1 MIMKLNFAENI
12 RKLRR
17 ENGFTQEQLAEK
29 VGVSFQTVSR
39 WETGVVYPDIELLPA
54 LAELF
59 ETRVDELIG
68 CTKNDKDK
76 MIAKRWEEYRA
87 LTDGEEQYAYLKEMK
102 HDFPKDF
109 GIPYEMMKIMYHDKI
124 HVDEL
129 CSAFEDFS
137 ALCTDKFF
145 IDEAHDMYIS
155 LEEESAALRYLK
167 NSGISESD
175 AAKYLQNRYSY
186 RKERKKQDLQRQFN
200 LIESIKSIC
209 YKQIRKCNPV
219 SAENAL
225 LGNTKALKLIN
236 MISDKEG
243 EDLITG
249 GKDNLDLWF
258 DERCYF
264 GFGLAACRAAMG
276 DKEGAYEA
284 IEASIGIIEKVM
296 ALPEGAV
303 LSYNS
308 PTLDSIT
315 GKLERLH
322 MNDGIRQEAIRL
334 YNGEE
339 KLTDK
344 TMYVWLQNK
353 AHILAE
359 RKGWE
364 WFDSIR
370 DEERYKALAERL
382 AKAVK

>member
-1 MIMKLNFAENI
+1 
-12 RKLRR
+12 
-17 ENGFTQEQLAEK
+17 
-29 VGVSFQTVSR
+29 
-39 WETGVVYPDIELLPA
+39 
-54 LAELF
+54 
-59 ETRVDELIG
+59 
-68 CTKNDKDK
+68 
-76 MIAKRWEEYRA
+76 
-87 LTDGEEQYAYLKEMK
+87 
-102 HDFPKDF
+102 
-109 GIPYEMMKIMYHDKI
+109 MYHDKI

-155 LEEESAALRYLK
+155 LEEESAALRYIK
-167 NSGISESD
+167 NSRISESD
-175 AAKYLQNRYSY
+175 ASKYLQNRYSY
-186 RKERKKQDLQRQFN
+186 RKERKKQDLQRQLN
-200 LIESIKSIC
+200 LRESIRTIC

-236 MISDKEG
+236 LICDKEG

-264 GFGLAACRAAMG
+264 GFSVAACRAATG

-296 ALPEGAV
+296 ALPEGSV
-303 LSYNS
+303 LSFGS
-308 PTLDSIT
+308 PTIERIE
-315 GKLERLH
+315 GKLHTE
-322 MNDGIRQEAIRL
+322 NVNGYICKTFSFYD
-334 YNGEE
+334 GEE
-339 KLTDK
+339 KLDSAT
-344 TMYVWLQNK
+344 WLIPQLQ

-370 DEERYKALAERL
+370 DEERYKELTERL
-382 AKAVK
+382 KKAVE

>member
-1 MIMKLNFAENI
+1 MKLNFAENI

-39 WETGVVYPDIELLPA
+39 WETGVVYPDIELLPV

-76 MIAKRWEEYRA
+76 ILEKRWEEYNK
-87 LTDGEEQYAYLKEMK
+87 LTDHEEQYAYLKEMK
-102 HDFPKDF
+102 RDFPKEYY
-109 GIPYEMMKIMYHDKI
+109 IPFKMMEIMYHDKI
-124 HVDEL
+124 HIDEL
-129 CSAFEDFS
+129 CAVFEDFS
-137 ALCTDKFF
+137 ALCTDKFY
-145 IDEAHDMYIS
+145 IDEAHDIYIS
-155 LEEESAALRYLK
+155 LEEESAALRYIK
-167 NSGISESD
+167 NSHISESD
-175 AAKYLQNRYSY
+175 ASKYLQNRYSY
-186 RKERKKQDLQRQFN
+186 RKERKKQDLQRQLN
-200 LIESIKSIC
+200 LRESIKTIC
-209 YKQIRKCNPV
+209 YKQIRKCNPI

-236 MISDKEG
+236 MICDKEG

-264 GFGLAACRAAMG
+264 GFGIGACRAATG

-284 IEASIGIIEKVM
+284 IEASISIIEKIM
-296 ALPEGAV
+296 ALPDGSV
-303 LSYNS
+303 LTFGT
-308 PTLDSIT
+308 PTMDRIE
-315 GKLERLH
+315 GKLH
-322 MNDGIRQEAIRL
+322 TDNTND
-334 YNGEE
+334 YVFKTFSFYDGEE
-339 KLTDK
+339 KLDTATLLIPQLK
-344 TMYVWLQNK
+344 VR
-353 AHILAE
+353 ILAE

-370 DEERYKALAERL
+370 DEERYKALTERL
-382 AKAVK
+382 RNAVM

>member
-1 MIMKLNFAENI
+1 MKLNFAENI

-39 WETGVVYPDIELLPA
+39 WETGVVYPDIELLPV

-68 CTKNDKDK
+68 CTKNEKDK
-76 MIAKRWEEYRA
+76 ILEKRWEEYNK
-87 LTDGEEQYAYLKEMK
+87 LTAPEEQYAYLKEMK
-102 HDFPKDF
+102 RDFPKVYS
-109 GIPYEMMKIMYHDKI
+109 IPYEMMKVMYYDKI
-124 HVDEL
+124 HTDEL
-129 CSAFEDFS
+129 CATFEDFS
-137 ALCTDKFF
+137 ALCTDKFY

-155 LEEESAALRYLK
+155 LEEESAALRYIK
-167 NSGISESD
+167 ASGISESD
-175 AAKYLQNRYSY
+175 ASKYLQNRYSY
-186 RKERKKQDLQRQFN
+186 RKERKKQDLQRQLN
-200 LIESIKSIC
+200 LRESIENIC
-209 YKQIRKCNPV
+209 YKQIRKCNPI

-225 LGNTKALKLIN
+225 LGNIKALKLIN

-264 GFGLAACRAAMG
+264 GFSVAAARAATG

-284 IEASIGIIEKVM
+284 IEASIGIIEKIM
-296 ALPEGAV
+296 ALPDGAV
-303 LSYNS
+303 LTFGT
-308 PTLDSIT
+308 PTIERIE
-315 GKLERLH
+315 GKLH
-322 MNDGIRQEAIRL
+322 TDNVNGYVCKTFSFYD
-334 YNGEE
+334 GEE
-339 KLTDK
+339 KLDSAT
-344 TMYVWLQNK
+344 WLIPQLK
-353 AHILAE
+353 VRILAE

-370 DEERYKALAERL
+370 EEERYKALTERL
-382 AKAVK
+382 KKAVE